1 MPMTFETSGGVFV
14 CPICKLPLLR
24 RERSLVCEKRHT
36 FDIAKE
42 GHVNLLRTAGSLHG
56 DNRQMVLSRRAFL
69 EKGYYSH
76 LKDALRDTV
85 SSYVKSGM
93 LLDSGCGEGYYT
105 ESITSLPGLS
115 VYGIDISSKAAA
127 LAAKKPNIRGVAVAS
142 AYSLPVA
149 DASLDA
155 VTNIF
160 SPFCREEFERVL
172 KKGDCLFNVIPAEKH
187 LWELKAAVYDTPYE
201 NQISPFETEGFTFL
215 EQIPIERKIT
225 LSSQED
231 IASLM
236 MMTPYFYRT
245 SREGHA
251 RAEALTSIELT
262 ASFYLLVYRKN

>member
-1 MPMTFETSGGVFV
+1 MTFETSGGIFV
-14 CPICKLPLLR
+14 CPICQNKLYR
-24 RERSLVCEKRHT
+24 RERALVCESRHT

-56 DNRQMVLSRRAFL
+56 DNRQMVQARRLFL

-76 LKDALRDTV
+76 LKEALGNAV
-85 SSYVKSGM
+85 AGYVKNGT

-105 ESITSLPGLS
+105 EKLTAQPALS
-115 VYGIDISSKAAA
+115 VYGIDISSRAAA
-127 LAAKKPNIRGVAVAS
+127 LAAKKPGIKGVAVAS

-149 DASLDA
+149 NSSLDA
-155 VTNIF
+155 LTNIF

-172 KKGDCLFNVIPAEKH
+172 KRGGYLFNVIPAEKH

-201 NQISPFETEGFTFL
+201 NKLNPIETEGFRFL
-215 EQIPIERKIT
+215 EQIPIERKVT
-225 LSSQED
+225 LSSQEE

-245 SREGHA
+245 SREGHK
-251 RAEALTSIELT
+251 RAEALSSIELT
-262 ASFYLLVYRKN
+262 ASFYLLVYQKI